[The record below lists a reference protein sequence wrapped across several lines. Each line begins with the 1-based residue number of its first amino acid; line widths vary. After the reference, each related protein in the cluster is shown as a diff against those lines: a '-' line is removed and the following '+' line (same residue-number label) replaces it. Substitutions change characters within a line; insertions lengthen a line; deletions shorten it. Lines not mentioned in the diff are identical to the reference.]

1 MRELWI
7 VLGGCAVFFLGF
19 STMVYPNIEHK
30 GGGYHHACIDECY
43 EELKKNRE
51 IAKQKAIELAA
62 YNEANGIVVEAPDP
76 GEKLWGGCMGC
87 HGDKGQGGLGPKVS
101 GQTYDYIFGRLTTYK
116 NRGKVGSQSNM
127 MWSQASALS
136 DQDIVDVS
144 KYITEQLK

>member
-1 MRELWI
+1 MKELWY
-7 VLGGCAVFFLGF
+7 VLGACAVFFLGF

-51 IAKQKAIELAA
+51 IAKQKAVEVAA

-87 HGDKGQGGLGPKVS
+87 HGQNGEGGLGPKLS
-101 GQTYDYIFGRLTTYK
+101 GQSYDYILDRLNTYK
-116 NRGKVGSQSNM
+116 DRGTVGSQSRM

-136 DQDIVDVS
+136 DKDMSDIS
-144 KYITEQLK
+144 KYISEKL

>member
-1 MRELWI
+1 MKELWA
-7 VLGGCAVFFLGF
+7 VLAGLTVFTLFY
-19 STMVYPNIEHK
+19 STVIYPEIEYK
-30 GGGYHHACIDECY
+30 GGGYVHSCTGECY
-43 EELKKNRE
+43 EELKRNRE

-87 HGDKGQGGLGPKVS
+87 HGQNGEGGLGPKLA
-101 GQTYDYIFGRLTTYK
+101 GQTFDYISGRLITYK

-136 DQDIVDVS
+136 DQDITAVS
-144 KYITEQLK
+144 KYITEKL

>member
-1 MRELWI
+1 MKELWY
-7 VLGGCAVFFLGF
+7 VLGACAVFFLGF

-87 HGDKGQGGLGPKVS
+87 HGQNGEGGLGPKLS
-101 GQTYDYIFGRLTTYK
+101 GQTFDYISGRLITYK

-136 DQDIVDVS
+136 DQDITAVS
-144 KYITEQLK
+144 KYIAEKL

>member
-1 MRELWI
+1 MKELWY
-7 VLGGCAVFFLGF
+7 VLGACAVFFLGF

-30 GGGYHHACIDECY
+30 GGGYHHACIEECY
-43 EELKKNRE
+43 EELKKKRE

-87 HGDKGQGGLGPKVS
+87 HGDKGQGGLGPKLS
-101 GQTYDYIFGRLTTYK
+101 GQTYDYILGRLNTYK
-116 NRGKVGSQSNM
+116 DRGTVGSQSRM

-136 DQDIVDVS
+136 DKDMSDIS
-144 KYITEQLK
+144 KYISEKL

>member
-1 MRELWI
+1 MKELWA
-7 VLGGCAVFFLGF
+7 VLAGLTVFTLFY
-19 STMVYPNIEHK
+19 STVIYPNIEHK

-87 HGDKGQGGLGPKVS
+87 HGQNGEGGLGPKLS
-101 GQTYDYIFGRLTTYK
+101 GQTFDYISGRLITYK
-116 NRGKVGSQSNM
+116 GRGTVGKQSNM

-136 DQDIVDVS
+136 DQDITAVS
-144 KYITEQLK
+144 KYIADKL

>member
-1 MRELWI
+1 MKELWA
-7 VLGGCAVFFLGF
+7 VLAGLTVFTLFY
-19 STMVYPNIEHK
+19 STVIYPNIEHK

-51 IAKQKAIELAA
+51 IAKQKAIEVAA

-87 HGDKGQGGLGPKVS
+87 HGQNGEGGLGPKLS
-101 GQTYDYIFGRLTTYK
+101 GQTFDYISGRLITYK
-116 NRGKVGSQSNM
+116 GRGTVGKQSNM

-136 DQDIVDVS
+136 DQDITAVS
-144 KYITEQLK
+144 KYIADKL

>member
-1 MRELWI
+1 MKELWY

-43 EELKKNRE
+43 EELKKNRAEKE
-51 IAKQKAIELAA
+51 IRDAELAA

-87 HGDKGQGGLGPKVS
+87 HGQNGEGGLGPKLS
-101 GQTYDYIFGRLTTYK
+101 GQTFDYISGRLITYK
-116 NRGKVGSQSNM
+116 GRGTVGKQSNM

-136 DQDIVDVS
+136 DQDIDAVS
-144 KYITEQLK
+144 KYISKEL

>member
-1 MRELWI
+1 MKELWA
-7 VLGGCAVFFLGF
+7 VLAGLTVFTLFY
-19 STMVYPNIEHK
+19 STVIYPNIEHK

-87 HGDKGQGGLGPKVS
+87 HGQNGEGGLGPKLS
-101 GQTYDYIFGRLTTYK
+101 GQTFDYISGRLITYK
-116 NRGKVGSQSNM
+116 GRGTVGKQSNM

-136 DQDIVDVS
+136 DQDITAVS
-144 KYITEQLK
+144 KYIAEKL